1 MDSRVRRNAQRL
13 RPSDDAATPAPAAPT
28 RRSWARAT
36 IGLIALALTVGAC
49 SVLSGV
55 VAQVLDYRAA
65 EFDVAIERGVA
76 VVTSDGVRLR
86 SDVFLPK
93 GAARIPTIL
102 VRVPLDKTTTN
113 TAFATTVGRLWAERG
128 YAVVIQGTRGHYG
141 SGGRAVPFLDERADG
156 IETLSWIE
164 RQPWYDGRI
173 GMWGGSYFGYTQ
185 WVVADQVEPGPA
197 ALFIQLCST
206 DLHRMFY
213 PGGAF
218 SLETALYWAL
228 RSRGDRDDPPS
239 VAMLERAAAGFPLRA
254 ADDRAVEDVPA
265 FNVWVDHPERDAYW
279 AAVDGE
285 SRPERLRAPVLL
297 MAGWY
302 DPFLPTQ
309 LEDFVRIRA
318 GAPRHVAEASRLIVG
333 PWAHA
338 ETVTLPA
345 HGTPRNYRLES
356 LAPSLPWFDRHL
368 RPSAPRAGNDQAVT
382 LYVMGDNVWRDEA
395 EWPLARARATPYYL
409 RSGGRANGAG
419 GDGVLAPAPATS
431 AEPPD
436 RYLYDPRDPVPSAGG
451 AMLGP
456 RAGIASQRAVER
468 RDDVLVYTSATLAAD
483 VEVTGPVTLVL
494 YVSTAAAH
502 TDFTGKL
509 VDVHPDGSPYNVSD
523 GIVRRAYAP
532 RSGPTEIRLEL
543 WPTSMVFKRGHR
555 IRLEVSSSN
564 YPRFDRNPNTG
575 RPIATETEPVAA
587 HQAIHHGG
595 DTPSRLILPIVPRA
609 ARAG

>member
-1 MDSRVRRNAQRL
+1 MNGRVRRNAQRL

-49 SVLSGV
+49 SVLAGV

-156 IETLSWIE
+156 IETLRWIE

>member
-1 MDSRVRRNAQRL
+1 M
-13 RPSDDAATPAPAAPT
+13 
-28 RRSWARAT
+28 
-36 IGLIALALTVGAC
+36 
-49 SVLSGV
+49 
-55 VAQVLDYRAA
+55 
-65 EFDVAIERGVA
+65 
-76 VVTSDGVRLR
+76 VTADGVRLR
-86 SDVFLPK
+86 GDVFRPK
-93 GAARIPTIL
+93 AAARVPTVL
-102 VRVPLDKTTTN
+102 VRVPLDKTATN

-128 YAVVIQGTRGHYG
+128 YAVVIQGTRGRYG

-156 IETLSWIE
+156 IETLRWIA

-185 WVVADQVEPGPA
+185 WVVADQADPGPG

-206 DLHRMFY
+206 DLYRTFY

-228 RSRGDRDDPPS
+228 RSRGARDDPPS
-239 VAMLERAAAGFPLRA
+239 VAMLERAVAGFPLRE
-254 ADDRAVEDVPA
+254 ADDRAGEDVPA
-265 FNVWVDHPERDAYW
+265 FNAWVDHAERDAYW

-285 SRPERLRAPVLL
+285 WRPERVQAPVLL

-309 LEDFVRIRA
+309 LDDFVRIRG
-318 GAPRHVAEASRLIVG
+318 GAAKRVAAASRLIVG

-338 ETVTLPA
+338 ETVTIPGR
-345 HGTPRNYRLES
+345 GTPRNYRLES

-368 RPSAPRAGNDQAVT
+368 RAPAPRDDGEPAVR
-382 LYVMGDNVWRDEA
+382 LYVMGDEVWRDEP
-395 EWPLARARATPYYL
+395 EWPLARARVTPLYL
-409 RSGGRANGAG
+409 RSAGRANGAG
-419 GDGVLAPAPATS
+419 GDGVLATAPSS
-431 AEPPD
+431 AADPPD
-436 RYLYDPRDPVPSAGG
+436 RYVYDPRDPTPSAGG

-468 RDDVLVYTSATLAAD
+468 RRDVLVYTSAPLATD
-483 VEVTGPVTLVL
+483 VEVTGPIALVL
-494 YVSTAAAH
+494 YVFTSAVH

-509 VDVHPDGSPYNVSD
+509 VDVHADGAAYNVSD
-523 GIVRRAYAP
+523 GIVRAAYTPHA
-532 RSGPTEIRLEL
+532 GPTEIRIDL

-575 RPIATETEPVAA
+575 RPIATEAAPVPAR
-587 HQAIHHGG
+587 QEIHHGAG
-595 DTPSRLILPIVPRA
+595 APSRLMLPIVRGA
-609 ARAG
+609 V

>member
-1 MDSRVRRNAQRL
+1 MNGRVRRNAQRL
-13 RPSDDAATPAPAAPT
+13 RPSDDAATPAPAAPP
-28 RRSWARAT
+28 RGAWARAT

-156 IETLSWIE
+156 IETLRWIE

-185 WVVADQVEPGPA
+185 WVVADQVEPRPA

-254 ADDRAVEDVPA
+254 AADRAVEDVPV

>member
-1 MDSRVRRNAQRL
+1 MNSRVRRNAQRL

-156 IETLSWIE
+156 IETLRWIE

-228 RSRGDRDDPPS
+228 RSRGHRDDPPS

-254 ADDRAVEDVPA
+254 AADRAVEDVPV

-502 TDFTGKL
+502 TDFTGKF

>member
-1 MDSRVRRNAQRL
+1 MNGRVRRNAQRL

-49 SVLSGV
+49 SVLAGV

-156 IETLSWIE
+156 IETLRWIE

-254 ADDRAVEDVPA
+254 AADRAVEDVPV